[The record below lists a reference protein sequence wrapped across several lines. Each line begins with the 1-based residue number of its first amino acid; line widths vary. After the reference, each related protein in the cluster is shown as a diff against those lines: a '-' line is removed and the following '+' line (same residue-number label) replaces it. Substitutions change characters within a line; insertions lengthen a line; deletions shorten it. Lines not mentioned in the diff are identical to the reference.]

1 MSEPI
6 IAAEHLTKEVADA
19 TGTLTILH
27 DISFELQPR

>member
-6 IAAEHLTKEVADA
+6 ISVQHVTKKVTDA

-27 DISFELQPR
+27 DIDFELRA